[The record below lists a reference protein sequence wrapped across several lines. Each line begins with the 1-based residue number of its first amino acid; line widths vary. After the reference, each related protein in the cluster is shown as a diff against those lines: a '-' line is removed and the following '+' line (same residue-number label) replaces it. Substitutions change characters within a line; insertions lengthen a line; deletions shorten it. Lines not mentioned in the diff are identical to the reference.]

1 MIGRARLRLEGN
13 RPEEGCL
20 LIMETL
26 RSITYLPSK
35 LKTEYDEV
43 STSLDCERF
52 SKPVL
57 DANVAVEKE

>member
-1 MIGRARLRLEGN
+1 
-13 RPEEGCL
+13 
-20 LIMETL
+20 METL

-52 SKPVL
+52 SKPVP